1 MKKID
6 FVDNKIFFGIEKIGF
21 VTEMIGLEDVRILVE
36 IRRLSEFFSRCFRSV
51 LPGLVALQQKYL
63 APGSFIGRA
72 RQVGR
77 PTGPPE
83 IVESCSIAAKT

>member
-1 MKKID
+1 MCLPGWPRS
-6 FVDNKIFFGIEKIGF
+6 FV
-21 VTEMIGLEDVRILVE
+21 EDVRILVE
-36 IRRLSEFFSRCFRSV
+36 IRRLSEFFSRRFRSV

>member
-1 MKKID
+1 MKGADGVVGSNSKT
-6 FVDNKIFFGIEKIGF
+6 IFFGTNHP
-21 VTEMIGLEDVRILVE
+21 VCAGLGGEDVRILVE
-36 IRRLSEFFSRCFRSV
+36 IRRLSEFFSRRFRSV

-83 IVESCSIAAKT
+83 IVES